1 MFTDEDN
8 IQLKEDIQ
16 LKVKHFTQ
24 DKEKVFKYAGYA
36 IAGVASVFLLGL
48 VFRILAHSVRG
59 LNDFKLSIHGK

>member
-16 LKVKHFTQ
+16 LKVKHFIH

>member
-1 MFTDEDN
+1 MFTDEDDLP
-8 IQLKEDIQ
+8 LKEDIK
-16 LKVKHFTQ
+16 LKVKHFIQ

-36 IAGVASVFLLGL
+36 IAGVVSVYLLGL

>member
-16 LKVKHFTQ
+16 LKVKHFIQ

-36 IAGVASVFLLGL
+36 IAGVVSVYLLGL
-48 VFRILAHSVRG
+48 VFRVLAHSVRG